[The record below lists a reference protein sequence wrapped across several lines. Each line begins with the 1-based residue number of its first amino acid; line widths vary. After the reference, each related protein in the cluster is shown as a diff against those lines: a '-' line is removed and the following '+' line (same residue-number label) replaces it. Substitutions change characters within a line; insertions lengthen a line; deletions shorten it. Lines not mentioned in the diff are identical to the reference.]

1 MTNPQPLQSGG
12 PVSHF
17 SVRSVDGAVVDYSAI
32 WQRRNVVL
40 VALPPAGAVDPN
52 VSDLML
58 HESAFAAHEAVVVI
72 TRDQVPGLPA
82 PGLLVADRWGEIVHI
97 VTSPAVNELPCTNEL
112 LQWLEAI
119 EHRCPECEG
128 EAR

>member
-1 MTNPQPLQSGG
+1 VTHPQPLQSGSSV
-12 PVSHF
+12 PHF
-17 SVRSVDGAVVDYSAI
+17 SVRSVDGAVVDYSTI

-40 VALPPAGAVDPN
+40 VTLPPVGPVEPY
-52 VSDLML
+52 VSDLMAQRP
-58 HESAFAAHEAVVVI
+58 AFAGHEGAVVI
-72 TRDQVPGLPA
+72 TRDHVPGLPA

-97 VTSPAVNELPCTNEL
+97 LTPQAVGELPSADEL